1 MTGVPVPN
9 MKKGKQAAR
18 RERVAAIRAQ
28 QQRAERRRNLITLGA
43 ITAAAAVII
52 GAVAW
57 YAASRSNSSS
67 GATAE
72 AIPPSVGG
80 GTPLVQPAALVVPN
94 TSGIGGVVA
103 YDTAGWPAASRN
115 GPAAR
120 ALRHSHVNGP
130 VQYSVTPPVGGD
142 HNATWMNC
150 GIYTQPV
157 PGERAVHNMEHG
169 AVWITYQPSLPQSE
183 VSQLRAFVDRQAKVS
198 PGGAPASR
206 YMDLTPYPGLSSPIV
221 ISSWG
226 FQLQV
231 SSPSD
236 SRLQQFVDKFR
247 ASPTFT
253 PEYGGEC
260 TGGVGTPEQT

>member
-1 MTGVPVPN
+1 VPN
-9 MKKGKQAAR
+9 TKKGKQAAR
-18 RERVAAIRAQ
+18 RERVTALRAQ
-28 QQRAERRRNLITLGA
+28 QKRAERRRNLITIGA
-43 ITAAAAVII
+43 ITAVAAVII

-57 YAASRSNSSS
+57 YAASRSS

-72 AIPPSVGG
+72 VIPPGVGG
-80 GTPLVQPAALVVPN
+80 GTPHAEPAALAVPN
-94 TSGIGGVVA
+94 TSGISGVVA
-103 YDTAGWPAASRN
+103 YDTAGWPAASHN
-115 GPAAR
+115 GPASR
-120 ALRHSHVNGP
+120 ALPHSHVNGP

-157 PGERAVHNMEHG
+157 PSERAVHNLEHG

-183 VSQLRAFVDRQAKVS
+183 VSELRAFVEKQSKIS

-226 FQLQV
+226 FQLKV
-231 SSPSD
+231 SSPTD
-236 SRLQQFVDKFR
+236 PRLQQFVGKFR
-247 ASPTFT
+247 ASPAFT
-253 PEYGGEC
+253 PEYGGQC
-260 TGGVGTPEQT
+260 TGGVGTPQQT

>member
-1 MTGVPVPN
+1 MTGVPVPHTR
-9 MKKGKQAAR
+9 KGKQAAC

-28 QQRAERRRNLITLGA
+28 QQRAERRRNLITIGA
-43 ITAAAAVII
+43 IAAAAVII

-57 YAASRSNSSS
+57 YAASRSS

-72 AIPPSVGG
+72 AIPPGVGG
-80 GTPLVQPAALVVPN
+80 GTPLVQPAALVAPN
-94 TSGIGGVVA
+94 KSGIGGVVA
-103 YDTAGWPAASRN
+103 YDTAGWPAASRH

-120 ALRHSHVNGP
+120 ALPHRHVNGP
-130 VQYSVTPPVGGD
+130 VHYSVTPPVGGD

-157 PGERAVHNMEHG
+157 PSERAVHNLEHG
-169 AVWITYQPSLPQSE
+169 AVWITYQPSLPQSD
-183 VSQLRAFVDRQAKVS
+183 VSQLRAFVGKQAKVS

-206 YMDLTPYPGLSSPIV
+206 YMDLTPYPGLSSPVV

-236 SRLQQFVDKFR
+236 PRLQQFVDKFR
-247 ASPTFT
+247 ASPAFT

-260 TGGVGTPEQT
+260 TGGGGAPGQT

>member
-1 MTGVPVPN
+1 MPN
-9 MKKGKQAAR
+9 TRKGKQAAR

-28 QQRAERRRNLITLGA
+28 EQRAERRRNLITIGA

-57 YAASRSNSSS
+57 YAASRSSS
-67 GATAE
+67 ATAE
-72 AIPPSVGG
+72 AIPPGVGG

-103 YDTAGWPAASRN
+103 YDTAGRPAASRN

-120 ALRHSHVNGP
+120 ALPHRHVNGP

-157 PGERAVHNMEHG
+157 P
-169 AVWITYQPSLPQSE
+169 
-183 VSQLRAFVDRQAKVS
+183 
-198 PGGAPASR
+198 SR
-206 YMDLTPYPGLSSPIV
+206 YP
-221 ISSWG
+221 
-226 FQLQV
+226 V
-231 SSPSD
+231 SARCTTWSTARSG
-236 SRLQQFVDKFR
+236 
-247 ASPTFT
+247 SPTS
-253 PEYGGEC
+253 PRYRNRR
-260 TGGVGTPEQT
+260 